1 MLISIIGIFN
11 TVARIAI
18 GWIADRS
25 WADSV
30 LINGVALV
38 IGGAVTMIFTY
49 FKSYAMMVTYAA
61 VFGISIGES
70 LFFQHSIFFFFF
82 FFFFTNNVASPLTYS
97 INVCYRNA
105 RD

>member
-18 GWIADRS
+18 GWVADRS

-38 IGGAVTMIFTY
+38 IGGAVTMVFTY
-49 FKSYAMMVTYAA
+49 FESYAMMVTYAA

-70 LFFQHSIFFFFF
+70 LSYNTMLLFFS
-82 FFFFTNNVASPLTYS
+82 
-97 INVCYRNA
+97 
-105 RD
+105 